1 MASRGERSKLSK
13 RLEGNINKVWS
24 KVEKSR
30 RGSEESQRG
39 LMPEAE
45 VGFSAPE
52 RPFVESRYNQLKG
65 PWWYHR
71 GTVDPGM
78 VVHHRGMECRG
89 ESEERCLGEMGGG
102 RWKGGEG
109 GFWLWVSSLEAHLGQ
124 SLTAG

>member
-1 MASRGERSKLSK
+1 MASKGERSKLSK

-52 RPFVESRYNQLKG
+52 RPVVESRYNQLKG

-71 GTVDPGM
+71 GTVDRGSGAPPWYGM
-78 VVHHRGMECRG
+78 QGGIGGKVFRGN
-89 ESEERCLGEMGGG
+89 G
-102 RWKGGEG
+102 RGEG
-109 GFWLWVSSLEAHLGQ
+109 GKVGRGDSGCGSPA
-124 SLTAG
+124 